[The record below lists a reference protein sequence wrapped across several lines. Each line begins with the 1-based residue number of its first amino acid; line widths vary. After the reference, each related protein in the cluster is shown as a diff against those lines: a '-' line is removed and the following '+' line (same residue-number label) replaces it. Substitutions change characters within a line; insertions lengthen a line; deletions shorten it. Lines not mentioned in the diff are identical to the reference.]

1 VHIVLGIRNR
11 PAERSNT
18 DGVHVEC
25 LRMGWWLVVGGW
37 WSTSNRR
44 LRQSSTDHR
53 HAKWSTE
60 ISNSRSGIAVRCIV
74 RLKRAVRV
82 SLAHTHADQQSA
94 AQFAHGI
101 NCALG
106 RVKSRAP
113 MAERLHVEGELKSLA
128 DKLDRLLSANA
139 RLFEEN
145 RNLRA
150 AQEQLAQER
159 SALLA
164 KNENAR
170 SRVEA
175 MITRLKLL
183 EQNG

>member
-1 VHIVLGIRNR
+1 
-11 PAERSNT
+11 
-18 DGVHVEC
+18 
-25 LRMGWWLVVGGW
+25 
-37 WSTSNRR
+37 
-44 LRQSSTDHR
+44 
-53 HAKWSTE
+53 
-60 ISNSRSGIAVRCIV
+60 
-74 RLKRAVRV
+74 
-82 SLAHTHADQQSA
+82 
-94 AQFAHGI
+94 
-101 NCALG
+101 
-106 RVKSRAP
+106 